1 MEENLFGLTEEERN
15 AQQLYNY
22 IGVANNFKKMS
33 LNIYFFLKNYAFNKA
48 MNIKLSPKD
57 NKKINDLMKYFY
69 EELRKSGWDSKKMS
83 IKEYQ
88 SFLEYFYSKMD
99 FNNIDLNHLFVC
111 KDLLQVIPLDDL
123 GKQRIEYFN
132 KKIEGFKNRKKSDNV
147 NNQNIKNIDILDMNK
162 VFGSDSNNQINNNE
176 EQIKNINI
184 QDMNKVFGVDSN
196 NQIKNEEQ
204 IKNINIQD
212 MNKVFG
218 SDSNNQIKNEE
229 QIKNIDIQDMNK
241 VFGSDSNNQ
250 IKNEE
255 QIKNIDILDM
265 NKVFGS
271 DSNSE
276 FNNNQNNQINVN
288 QQIKNIDIQ
297 DMNKVFGF
305 DPKTENAQKNNNEIQ
320 SKEINF
326 NNEIKSE
333 EPKFKANNFNNE
345 NFKNNN
351 IISGDEQKK
360 NKKNEEIKLE
370 NRKIPIL
377 VNENLIKNINSN
389 QKNIENMKK
398 ELINHFQLAST
409 EMNYHNIQMSKDHM
423 EAIVYYLREILGK
436 NKK

>member
-22 IGVANNFKKMS
+22 IGVANKFKKMS

-99 FNNIDLNHLFVC
+99 FNNIDLNHLFIC

-162 VFGSDSNNQINNNE
+162 VFGSDSNNQINNK
-176 EQIKNINI
+176 EQIKNINV
-184 QDMNKVFGVDSN
+184 QDMNKVFGV
-196 NQIKNEEQ
+196 
-204 IKNINIQD
+204 
-212 MNKVFG
+212 
-218 SDSNNQIKNEE
+218 DSNNQIKNEE

-241 VFGSDSNNQ
+241 VFGSDSNT
-250 IKNEE
+250 
-255 QIKNIDILDM
+255 
-265 NKVFGS
+265 
-271 DSNSE
+271 E

-320 SKEINF
+320 SKETNF

-333 EPKFKANNFNNE
+333 EQKFKVNNLNNE
-345 NFKNNN
+345 NIKNNN
-351 IISGDEQKK
+351 IISGEEQKK
-360 NKKNEEIKLE
+360 NKKNQEIKLE
-370 NRKIPIL
+370 NRKIPKL

-389 QKNIENMKK
+389 QKNIENIKK

>member
-99 FNNIDLNHLFVC
+99 FNNIDLNHLFIC

-162 VFGSDSNNQINNNE
+162 VFGSDSNNQINNK
-176 EQIKNINI
+176 EQIKNINV

-196 NQIKNEEQ
+196 NQIKKEGQ
-204 IKNINIQD
+204 IKNIDIQD

-218 SDSNNQIKNEE
+218 SEPNNQIKNEE

-241 VFGSDSNNQ
+241 VFGSDSNT
-250 IKNEE
+250 
-255 QIKNIDILDM
+255 
-265 NKVFGS
+265 
-271 DSNSE
+271 E
-276 FNNNQNNQINVN
+276 FNNNPNNQINVN

-360 NKKNEEIKLE
+360 NKKNQENKLE
-370 NRKIPIL
+370 NRKIPKL
-377 VNENLIKNINSN
+377 VNEDLIKNINSN

>member
-1 MEENLFGLTEEERN
+1 MEENLFGLSEEERN

-22 IGVANNFKKMS
+22 IGVANKFKKMS

-99 FNNIDLNHLFVC
+99 FNNIDLNHLFIC

-147 NNQNIKNIDILDMNK
+147 NNQNLNNQNIKNIDILDMNK
-162 VFGSDSNNQINNNE
+162 VFGSDSNSQINNK
-176 EQIKNINI
+176 EQIKNINV

-196 NQIKNEEQ
+196 NQIKNEE
-204 IKNINIQD
+204 
-212 MNKVFG
+212 
-218 SDSNNQIKNEE
+218 
-229 QIKNIDIQDMNK
+229 
-241 VFGSDSNNQ
+241 
-250 IKNEE
+250 
-255 QIKNIDILDM
+255 
-265 NKVFGS
+265 
-271 DSNSE
+271 
-276 FNNNQNNQINVN
+276 
-288 QQIKNIDIQ
+288 QIKNIDIQ

-320 SKEINF
+320 SKETNF

-333 EPKFKANNFNNE
+333 EQKFKVNNSNNE
-345 NFKNNN
+345 NIKNNN
-351 IISGDEQKK
+351 IISGEEQKK
-360 NKKNEEIKLE
+360 NKKNQEIKLE
-370 NRKIPIL
+370 NRKIPKL

-389 QKNIENMKK
+389 QKNIENIKK

>member
-99 FNNIDLNHLFVC
+99 FNNIDLNHLFIC

-162 VFGSDSNNQINNNE
+162 VFGSDSNNQINNE
-176 EQIKNINI
+176 EQMKNINI

-196 NQIKNEEQ
+196 NQIKKEGQ
-204 IKNINIQD
+204 IKNIDIQD

-218 SDSNNQIKNEE
+218 SEPNNQIKNEE

-241 VFGSDSNNQ
+241 VFGSDSNT
-250 IKNEE
+250 
-255 QIKNIDILDM
+255 
-265 NKVFGS
+265 
-271 DSNSE
+271 E
-276 FNNNQNNQINVN
+276 FNNNPNNQINVN

-326 NNEIKSE
+326 NNEIKTE
-333 EPKFKANNFNNE
+333 EPNFKANNFNNE

-360 NKKNEEIKLE
+360 NKKNQENKLE
-370 NRKIPIL
+370 HRKIPKL
-377 VNENLIKNINSN
+377 VNEDLIKNINSN

>member
-1 MEENLFGLTEEERN
+1 MEENLFGLSEEERN

-22 IGVANNFKKMS
+22 IGVANKFKKMS

-99 FNNIDLNHLFVC
+99 FNNIDLNHLFIC

-162 VFGSDSNNQINNNE
+162 VFGSDSNNQINNK
-176 EQIKNINI
+176 EQIKIIN
-184 QDMNKVFGVDSN
+184 
-196 NQIKNEEQ
+196 
-204 IKNINIQD
+204 
-212 MNKVFG
+212 
-218 SDSNNQIKNEE
+218 
-229 QIKNIDIQDMNK
+229 
-241 VFGSDSNNQ
+241 
-250 IKNEE
+250 
-255 QIKNIDILDM
+255 
-265 NKVFGS
+265 
-271 DSNSE
+271 
-276 FNNNQNNQINVN
+276 
-288 QQIKNIDIQ
+288 IQ

-320 SKEINF
+320 SKETNF

-333 EPKFKANNFNNE
+333 EQKFKVNNSNNE
-345 NFKNNN
+345 NIKNNN
-351 IISGDEQKK
+351 IISGEEQKK
-360 NKKNEEIKLE
+360 NKKNQEIKLE
-370 NRKIPIL
+370 NRKIPKL

-389 QKNIENMKK
+389 QKNIENIKK

>member
-1 MEENLFGLTEEERN
+1 MEENLFGLSEEERN

-22 IGVANNFKKMS
+22 IGVANKFKKMS

-99 FNNIDLNHLFVC
+99 FNNIDLNHLFIC

-147 NNQNIKNIDILDMNK
+147 NNQNLNNQNIKNIDILDMNK
-162 VFGSDSNNQINNNE
+162 VFGSDSNSQINNK
-176 EQIKNINI
+176 EQIKNINVQDMNI
-184 QDMNKVFGVDSN
+184 QDMNKVFGV
-196 NQIKNEEQ
+196 
-204 IKNINIQD
+204 
-212 MNKVFG
+212 
-218 SDSNNQIKNEE
+218 DSNNQIKNEE

-250 IKNEE
+250 IKNED
-255 QIKNIDILDM
+255 QIKNIDIQDM
-265 NKVFGS
+265 NNVFGS
-271 DSNSE
+271 DSNTE

-320 SKEINF
+320 SKETNF

-333 EPKFKANNFNNE
+333 EQKFKVNNSNNE
-345 NFKNNN
+345 NIKNNN
-351 IISGDEQKK
+351 IISGEEQKK
-360 NKKNEEIKLE
+360 NKKNQEIKLE
-370 NRKIPIL
+370 NRKIPKL

-389 QKNIENMKK
+389 QKNIENIKK

>member
-22 IGVANNFKKMS
+22 IGVANKFKKMS

-99 FNNIDLNHLFVC
+99 FNNIDLNHLFIC

-162 VFGSDSNNQINNNE
+162 VFGSDSNNQINN
-176 EQIKNINI
+176 
-184 QDMNKVFGVDSN
+184 
-196 NQIKNEEQ
+196 EEQ

-218 SDSNNQIKNEE
+218 SDSNNQIKNE
-229 QIKNIDIQDMNK
+229 
-241 VFGSDSNNQ
+241 G
-250 IKNEE
+250 

-271 DSNSE
+271 DSNTE

-326 NNEIKSE
+326 NNEIKTE
-333 EPKFKANNFNNE
+333 EPNFKANNFNNE

-351 IISGDEQKK
+351 IISGDQQKK
-360 NKKNEEIKLE
+360 NKKNQENKLE
-370 NRKIPIL
+370 NRKIPKL
-377 VNENLIKNINSN
+377 VNEDLIKNINSN

>member
-22 IGVANNFKKMS
+22 IGVANKFKKMS

-99 FNNIDLNHLFVC
+99 FNNIDLNHLFIC

-162 VFGSDSNNQINNNE
+162 VFGSDSNNQINNK
-176 EQIKNINI
+176 EQIKNINV
-184 QDMNKVFGVDSN
+184 QDMNKVFGV
-196 NQIKNEEQ
+196 
-204 IKNINIQD
+204 
-212 MNKVFG
+212 
-218 SDSNNQIKNEE
+218 DSNNQIKNEE

-241 VFGSDSNNQ
+241 VFGSDSNTEFNNNPNNQ
-250 IKNEE
+250 INVNQ
-255 QIKNIDILDM
+255 QIKNIDIQDM

-271 DSNSE
+271 DSNTE

-320 SKEINF
+320 SKETNF

-333 EPKFKANNFNNE
+333 EQKFKVNNLNNE
-345 NFKNNN
+345 NIKNNN
-351 IISGDEQKK
+351 IISGEEQKK
-360 NKKNEEIKLE
+360 NKKNQEIKLE
-370 NRKIPIL
+370 NRKIPKL
-377 VNENLIKNINSN
+377 VNEDLIKNINSN
-389 QKNIENMKK
+389 QKNIENIKK

>member
-99 FNNIDLNHLFVC
+99 FNNIDLNHLFIC

-162 VFGSDSNNQINNNE
+162 VFGSDSNNQINNE

-218 SDSNNQIKNEE
+218 VDSNNQIKKEGQIKNIDIQDMNKVFGSEPNNQIKNEE

-241 VFGSDSNNQ
+241 VFGSDSNT
-250 IKNEE
+250 
-255 QIKNIDILDM
+255 
-265 NKVFGS
+265 
-271 DSNSE
+271 E
-276 FNNNQNNQINVN
+276 FNNNPNNQINVN

-305 DPKTENAQKNNNEIQ
+305 DPQTENAQKNNNEIQ

-326 NNEIKSE
+326 NNEIKTE
-333 EPKFKANNFNNE
+333 EPNFKAKNFNNE

-360 NKKNEEIKLE
+360 NKKNKENKLE
-370 NRKIPIL
+370 NRKIPKL

>member
-1 MEENLFGLTEEERN
+1 MEENLFGLSEEERN

-22 IGVANNFKKMS
+22 IGVANKFKKMS

-99 FNNIDLNHLFVC
+99 FNNIDLNHLFIC

-147 NNQNIKNIDILDMNK
+147 NNQNLNNQNIKNIDILDMNK
-162 VFGSDSNNQINNNE
+162 VFGSDSNNQINNK
-176 EQIKNINI
+176 EQIKIINI
-184 QDMNKVFGVDSN
+184 QDMNKVFGV
-196 NQIKNEEQ
+196 
-204 IKNINIQD
+204 
-212 MNKVFG
+212 
-218 SDSNNQIKNEE
+218 DSNNQIKNEE

-250 IKNEE
+250 IKNED
-255 QIKNIDILDM
+255 QIKNIDIQDM

-271 DSNSE
+271 DSNTE

-320 SKEINF
+320 SKETNF

-333 EPKFKANNFNNE
+333 EQKFKVNNSNNE
-345 NFKNNN
+345 NIKNNN
-351 IISGDEQKK
+351 IISGEEQKK
-360 NKKNEEIKLE
+360 NKKNQEIKLE
-370 NRKIPIL
+370 NRKIPKL

-389 QKNIENMKK
+389 QKNIENIKK

>member
-1 MEENLFGLTEEERN
+1 
-15 AQQLYNY
+15 
-22 IGVANNFKKMS
+22 MS

-99 FNNIDLNHLFVC
+99 FNNIDLNHLFIC

-162 VFGSDSNNQINNNE
+162 VFGSDSNNQINNE

-196 NQIKNEEQ
+196 NQIKKEGQ
-204 IKNINIQD
+204 IKNIDIQD

-218 SDSNNQIKNEE
+218 SEPNNQIKNEE

-241 VFGSDSNNQ
+241 VFGSDSNT
-250 IKNEE
+250 
-255 QIKNIDILDM
+255 
-265 NKVFGS
+265 
-271 DSNSE
+271 E
-276 FNNNQNNQINVN
+276 FNNNPNNQINVN

-326 NNEIKSE
+326 NNEIKTE
-333 EPKFKANNFNNE
+333 EPNFKANNFNNE

-360 NKKNEEIKLE
+360 NKKNQENKLE
-370 NRKIPIL
+370 NRKIPKL
-377 VNENLIKNINSN
+377 VNEDLIKNINSN

>member
-1 MEENLFGLTEEERN
+1 MEENLFGLSEEERN

-22 IGVANNFKKMS
+22 IGVANKFKKMS

-99 FNNIDLNHLFVC
+99 FNNIDLNHLFIC

-162 VFGSDSNNQINNNE
+162 VFGSDSNNQINNK

-184 QDMNKVFGVDSN
+184 QDMNKVFGV
-196 NQIKNEEQ
+196 
-204 IKNINIQD
+204 
-212 MNKVFG
+212 
-218 SDSNNQIKNEE
+218 DSNNQIKNEE

-250 IKNEE
+250 IKNED
-255 QIKNIDILDM
+255 QIKNIDIQDM
-265 NKVFGS
+265 NNVFGS
-271 DSNSE
+271 DSNTE

-320 SKEINF
+320 SKETNF

-333 EPKFKANNFNNE
+333 EQKFKVNNSNNE
-345 NFKNNN
+345 NIKNNN
-351 IISGDEQKK
+351 IISGEEQKK
-360 NKKNEEIKLE
+360 NKKNQEIKLE
-370 NRKIPIL
+370 NRKIPKL

-389 QKNIENMKK
+389 QKNIENIKK